1 MSAVDAVVVFLALTM
16 RLFLYQPFN
25 VPSVSMDPSLP
36 YHSYFLA
43 SKSSYGYGVPFT
55 NIRFLRKSPERGDV
69 VLYYFDSGTGVIT
82 MVKRV
87 VGIPGDTVQLKDGF
101 VYLNGQAL
109 VRDKI
114 LDPYKP
120 RQSIYDNSHESDRRY
135 ALFTETLPNGRSYRI
150 VEEAVTDNAL
160 DTTELFKVP
169 AGHYF
174 LMGDNRDNSQDSRVS
189 VVGFIAEDQIFAK
202 AAFIYWDE
210 SVQKFLYAPVE

>member
-1 MSAVDAVVVFLALTM
+1 MSAVDAVIVFLALTM
-16 RLFLYQPFN
+16 RLFVYQSFN
-25 VPSVSMDPSLP
+25 VPSVSMDPALP
-36 YHSYFLA
+36 YHSYFMA

-55 NIRFLRKSPERGDV
+55 NIRFLRKYPERGDV
-69 VLYYFDSGTGVIT
+69 VLYYFDSGSGVIT

-87 VGIPGDTVQLKDGF
+87 VGIPSDTVQLKDGT

-109 VRDKI
+109 GRKKI
-114 LDPYKP
+114 LDAYEP
-120 RQSIYDNSHESDRRY
+120 RQAIYDNTYENDRRY
-135 ALFTETLPNGRSYRI
+135 ALYRETLPNGRSYRI
-150 VEEAVTDNAL
+150 VEEADTDNAL

-174 LMGDNRDNSQDSRVS
+174 LMGDNRDNSRDSRVS
-189 VVGFIAEDQIFAK
+189 VVGFIPEDQIYAK